1 MRALESTLIEIVG
14 LIVGFGMLSLASVT
28 LAIISVFQ
36 IATLSRKFDFLL
48 KSENSN
54 QNYNDQRDDKS
65 NDM

>member
-1 MRALESTLIEIVG
+1 MESTLIEIVG

-28 LAIISVFQ
+28 LAIINVFQ

-54 QNYNDQRDDKS
+54 QNDNNQRDDKS